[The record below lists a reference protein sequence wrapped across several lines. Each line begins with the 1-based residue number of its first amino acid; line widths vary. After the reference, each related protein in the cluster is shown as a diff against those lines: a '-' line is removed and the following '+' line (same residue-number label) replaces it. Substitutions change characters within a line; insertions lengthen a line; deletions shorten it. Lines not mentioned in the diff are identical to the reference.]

1 MKRYKV
7 IAADTKHFWSLYG
20 DYTKTMR
27 VVTPPLHAT
36 IAELETD
43 TEFLTL
49 LNGETAPDAY
59 LININ

>member
-20 DYTKTMR
+20 DYVKIMR
-27 VVTPPLHAT
+27 VVTPPINAT

-49 LNGETAPDAY
+49 YNAEKTPPAY
-59 LININ
+59 LNN

>member
-7 IAADTKHFWSLYG
+7 IAADTKHFWSLYE
-20 DYTKTMR
+20 DYTKYMR

-43 TEFLTL
+43 TEFITL
-49 LNGETAPDAY
+49 LNGATVPDAY
-59 LININ
+59 LNSIN